1 MAPTPECP
9 DCGGSGWKTVQLED
23 RQGVARCQCHEQSK
37 LQRLIEAANIPP
49 RYQECSFDSFAA
61 MTPKL
66 SLAKTTASHFVEN
79 YPLVDC
85 GLLILGPCGVGKT
98 HLAVSILRDLIL
110 HCGARCLFYDFR
122 ELLKSIQNSFNP
134 VVKTTEWQILEPV
147 LQSEVLLLDDL
158 GAERPTEW
166 VQDTF
171 SYIIN
176 HRYNQKRTTI
186 ITSNFEDRAS
196 TRRGISNRPPVASE
210 ETLTDRIGHRL
221 RSRLYEM
228 CKVINISGSDL
239 TDFRIEVKQA
249 QYQF

>member
-1 MAPTPECP
+1 MALTPECP
-9 DCGGSGWKTVQLED
+9 DCGGSGWKTVELAD

-49 RYQECSFDSFAA
+49 RYQECALENFAA
-61 MTPKL
+61 LTPKL
-66 SLAKTTASHFVEN
+66 SLAKTMASHFVEN

-98 HLAVSILRDLIL
+98 HLAVSILQALIL
-110 HCGARCLFYDFR
+110 RHGVRCVFYDFR
-122 ELLKSIQNSFNP
+122 ELVKSIQSSFNP

-147 LQSEVLLLDDL
+147 LQSAVFILDDL

-166 VQDTF
+166 VRDTF
-171 SYIIN
+171 AYIIN

-186 ITSNFEDRAS
+186 ITSNFEDRES
-196 TRRGISNRPPVASE
+196 DRRILSNGSPVPGE
-210 ETLTDRIGHRL
+210 ETLTDRIGLRM

-228 CKVINISGSDL
+228 CKVINISGAEL
-239 TDFRIEVKQA
+239 NDFRIEVKQA
-249 QYQF
+249 QYHF